1 MVEDYDQVTE
11 LASYLIKVDVFKG
24 FVDYGFDLGTRRRI
38 PPWLGGET
46 EPPWFAIQRR

>member
-24 FVDYGFDLGTRRRI
+24 FVDYGFDLGFSADN
-38 PPWLGGET
+38 PVS
-46 EPPWFAIQRR
+46 Q